1 MQNSVETPGVKPEQA
16 RVNPIAMDYVPF
28 EDQSLWV
35 RRRPWIWAAVIM
47 FLVVIGFAAI
57 VLPQFAIGC

>member
-1 MQNSVETPGVKPEQA
+1 MQNSVERPGVKPEEV
-16 RVNPIAMDYVPF
+16 RINPITAGYVPF
-28 EDQSLWV
+28 EDQSLWM
-35 RRRPWIWAAVIM
+35 RRRPWIWAAVIL